1 MNNTTHHEETTT
13 TTTTTT
19 TPTTREVTMALDTAL
34 LTNQLD
40 EARRYAHDDVVLHV
54 PGTHPLAGEHH
65 GPEALVRFVE
75 ASRER
80 TESGEHIEVL
90 DVLEGADHA
99 AAYLHVTAERA
110 GKAPLDNTTVH
121 LLRLVDGRVA
131 EVWLHNWDSHTVNEF
146 WS

>member
-1 MNNTTHHEETTT
+1 MNIITDTAQ
-13 TTTTTT
+13 
-19 TPTTREVTMALDTAL
+19 PTASPGEVTMALYAAL

-40 EARRYAHDDVVLHV
+40 EARRHTHDDVVLHV
-54 PGTHPLAGEHH
+54 PGTHPLAGEHR

-80 TESGEHIEVL
+80 TETGEHIEVL
-90 DVLEGADHA
+90 DVLEGAGHA
-99 AAYLHVTAERA
+99 AAYLRVTAERA
-110 GKAPLDNTTVH
+110 GRSPLDNTTVH

-131 EVWLHNWDSHTVNEF
+131 EVWLHNWDNAAVNEF

>member
-1 MNNTTHHEETTT
+1 MNNTTVSEEI
-13 TTTTTT
+13 TTT
-19 TPTTREVTMALDTAL
+19 TPTPGEVTMALYAAL

-40 EARRYAHDDVVLHV
+40 EARRYAHDDLVLHV

-121 LLRLVDGRVA
+121 LLRLVDRRVA
-131 EVWLHNWDSHTVNEF
+131 EVWLHNWDAPTVDEF

>member
-1 MNNTTHHEETTT
+1 MNNTTN
-13 TTTTTT
+13 
-19 TPTTREVTMALDTAL
+19 PTEPTASPGGVTMALYAAL
-34 LTNQLD
+34 LANQLD
-40 EARRYAHDDVVLHV
+40 EARRYTHDNVVLHV

-99 AAYLHVTAERA
+99 AAYLRVTAERA
-110 GKAPLDNTTVH
+110 GKEPLDNTTVH
-121 LLRLVDGRVA
+121 LLRLVDDLVA
-131 EVWLHNWDSHTVNEF
+131 EVWLHNWDNTAVNEF

>member
-1 MNNTTHHEETTT
+1 
-13 TTTTTT
+13 
-19 TPTTREVTMALDTAL
+19 MALYTAL
-34 LTNQLD
+34 LTNQLA
-40 EARRYAHDDVVLHV
+40 EARRHTHDDVVLHV
-54 PGTHPLAGEHH
+54 PGSHPLAGDHR

-80 TESGEHIEVL
+80 TETGEHIEVL

-99 AAYLHVTAERA
+99 AAYLRVTAERA
-110 GKAPLDNTTVH
+110 GKEPLDNTTVH

-131 EVWLHNWDSHTVNEF
+131 EVWLHNWDNTAVNEF

>member
-1 MNNTTHHEETTT
+1 MNNMTESVA
-13 TTTTTT
+13 
-19 TPTTREVTMALDTAL
+19 PTTSPGEVTMALYAAL

-54 PGTHPLAGEHH
+54 PGTHPLSGEHH
-65 GPEALVRFVE
+65 GPDALVRFVE

-80 TESGEHIEVL
+80 TESGEQIEVL

-99 AAYLHVTAERA
+99 AAYLRVTAERA
-110 GKAPLDNTTVH
+110 GRAPLDNTTVH
-121 LLRLVDGRVA
+121 LLRLVEGRVA
-131 EVWLHNWDSHTVNEF
+131 EVWLHNWDNAAVNEF

>member
-1 MNNTTHHEETTT
+1 MNITTDTY
-13 TTTTTT
+13 
-19 TPTTREVTMALDTAL
+19 PTTASPREVTLALYTAL

-40 EARRYAHDDVVLHV
+40 EARRLTHDDVVLHV
-54 PGTHPLAGEHH
+54 PGTHPLAGDHR

-80 TESGEHIEVL
+80 TDAGEHIDVI
-90 DVLEGADHA
+90 DVLEGAGYA

-131 EVWLHNWDSHTVNEF
+131 EVWLHNWDNATVNEF
-146 WS
+146 WG